1 MSERGSII
9 PNGVVLKEHEMA
21 TVVLLTELGCNVE
34 LIPKSNLQGVRTPD
48 VRIEGLLWEIKSP
61 KGEGKSLMKNTVQKT
76 CRQSCNVIVDLR
88 RVKRYQE
95 KCLSELNREF
105 EYSRSLKRLKI
116 IIKNGSI
123 IDLVKN

>member
-21 TVVLLTELGCNVE
+21 TVVLLTELGFNVE

-61 KGEGKSLMKNTVQKT
+61 KGEGKSLMKNTIQKA

-116 IIKNGSI
+116 ITKNGSV